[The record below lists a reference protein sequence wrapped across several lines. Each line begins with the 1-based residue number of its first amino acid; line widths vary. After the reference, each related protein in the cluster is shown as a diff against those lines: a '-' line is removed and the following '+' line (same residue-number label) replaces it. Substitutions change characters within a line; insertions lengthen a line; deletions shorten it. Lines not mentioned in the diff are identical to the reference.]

1 MEFLKSMNW
10 ALKYMGV
17 INSLKYMFETL
28 SILILILVFFII
40 YVRYFWYG
48 VSLYFL
54 VRLQTQA
61 LMSCFLSASWEDH
74 TGDCYTELWYYKVI
88 CFPTFVFYFRLV
100 MQIIRRKFRFYYAIQ
115 FSSTMLIW
123 KQQNLFMV
131 PIIRGEWVTEPGWDS
146 KHSEY

>member
-28 SILILILVFFII
+28 SILILTYPCVFHYLCQVFLI
-40 YVRYFWYG
+40 W
-48 VSLYFL
+48 SFL

-146 KHSEY
+146 KLSEY